1 METSIKPLVAGDD
14 LEKQWKFFQWQWDGF
29 VTFNETRAAW
39 SKEKQASALMHFIGL
54 DCAYLYETATAAV
67 KRDPDLLKDHI
78 SNIVKPV
85 TNDCFERY
93 LFKTF
98 SRKEGEDVNLF
109 VARCREKLDRCGY
122 PAGYTK
128 DFLIVDALVH
138 NLSDLTLQQH
148 FFRTKDLKLAK
159 VIEDLQ
165 VHEAGQAQLKE
176 IQTCRAKVTPVVS
189 VNPVTE
195 SRSERQGRSRTRSS
209 SSGARK
215 PSRSRSSSKS
225 RSYSKSRSSSKS
237 KQGNGKDR
245 RRSNSRSNHKSYRA
259 RSQTPKREK
268 RFPIDPAKLSSKMWA
283 EYVECDFG
291 SIQVKLDTGAE
302 VTVMPKRLLDKVRGR
317 VYVLKPTPI
326 VLEVYGGALLRPLG
340 TIIFQN
346 CVLNNTS
353 LDLEF
358 IVADVESVPL
368 LCLDDVERYGLITRV
383 TSNSLKPISSICKVS
398 IHACKTATL
407 SYPSVENPN
416 QVNVISSKKV
426 TFSDKCS
433 SINNINEIISSNPEV
448 FSTEAGCFP
457 HLYSL
462 EVDQSKRPIGVPS
475 RRVPHSVKDRY
486 KNYLSHLCDKNI
498 IKKCENPRGYISPV
512 VIVEK
517 PDNSL
522 RTCLDPKN
530 LNEALYR
537 PFYEILT
544 KEDIISSVIAND
556 LENTYGKYTSE
567 DEVLQQKKS
576 VMIESNI
583 PDLPYEQVSADILEY
598 NGQYYLVV
606 IDSYSKWLDAL
617 QIQNKTSKS
626 VIDALHFLFSIHGIP
641 RVLRVDNNPFKSYK
655 FIEFSKQ
662 LNFKVISCSP
672 HFHQSN
678 GLAEKAYRIT
688 PISGLGASPAQLLMS
703 RQLNSTL
710 PVHVSKL
717 KPSIVPNIKSK
728 LELKSQTSKKYY
740 DCVKP
745 RKEIEYH
752 PSDYVFMQ
760 NPITKNWE
768 PGMVVESCDE
778 PRSYMVKN
786 EGTSKIVRRNEIFLK
801 PRSATVFK
809 SHTPVYMLPS
819 RNQLVPQQEI
829 QNDLLNNDNHV
840 EDQQIVI
847 NNHQLD
853 INLEAWR
860 EQVRNRFAQNNHE
873 VVRTRT
879 RVIKKPDRLNL

>member
-1 METSIKPLVAGDD
+1 METSIKPLVPGDD

-67 KRDPDLLKDHI
+67 KRDPDLLNDHI

-122 PAGYTK
+122 SAGYNK

-237 KQGNGKDR
+237 KQEKGKDR

-259 RSQTPKREK
+259 RSQTPKRVSTDDDSDCQNCGYSHGTDWCPARDKKCHDCGREK

-302 VTVMPKRLLDKVRGR
+302 VNVMPKRLLDKVRGR

-368 LCLDDVERYGLITRV
+368 LCLGAVERYGFITRV
-383 TSNSLKPISSICKVS
+383 TSNSLKPISSFCKVS

-433 SINNINEIISSNPEV
+433 SINKNNEIISSNPEV

-475 RRVPHSVKDRY
+475 RRVPHSVKDR
-486 KNYLSHLCDKNI
+486 
-498 IKKCENPRGYISPV
+498 
-512 VIVEK
+512 
-517 PDNSL
+517 
-522 RTCLDPKN
+522 
-530 LNEALYR
+530 
-537 PFYEILT
+537 
-544 KEDIISSVIAND
+544 SV
-556 LENTYGKYTSE
+556 
-567 DEVLQQKKS
+567 
-576 VMIESNI
+576 
-583 PDLPYEQVSADILEY
+583 
-598 NGQYYLVV
+598 
-606 IDSYSKWLDAL
+606 
-617 QIQNKTSKS
+617 KT
-626 VIDALHFLFSIHGIP
+626 
-641 RVLRVDNNPFKSYK
+641 
-655 FIEFSKQ
+655 
-662 LNFKVISCSP
+662 
-672 HFHQSN
+672 
-678 GLAEKAYRIT
+678 
-688 PISGLGASPAQLLMS
+688 
-703 RQLNSTL
+703 
-710 PVHVSKL
+710 
-717 KPSIVPNIKSK
+717 
-728 LELKSQTSKKYY
+728 
-740 DCVKP
+740 
-745 RKEIEYH
+745 
-752 PSDYVFMQ
+752 
-760 NPITKNWE
+760 
-768 PGMVVESCDE
+768 
-778 PRSYMVKN
+778 
-786 EGTSKIVRRNEIFLK
+786 
-801 PRSATVFK
+801 
-809 SHTPVYMLPS
+809 
-819 RNQLVPQQEI
+819 
-829 QNDLLNNDNHV
+829 
-840 EDQQIVI
+840 
-847 NNHQLD
+847 
-853 INLEAWR
+853 LEAILALW
-860 EQVRNRFAQNNHE
+860 
-873 VVRTRT
+873 
-879 RVIKKPDRLNL
+879 

>member
-1 METSIKPLVAGDD
+1 METSIKPLVPGDD

-302 VTVMPKRLLDKVRGR
+302 VNVMPKRLLDKVRGR

-368 LCLDDVERYGLITRV
+368 LCLDAVERYGLITRV

-475 RRVPHSVKDRY
+475 RRVPHSVKDRSE
-486 KNYLSHLCDKNI
+486 LSVDNNLVFYRDRLVIPRSLQLAMLKQIHSGHMGMTKDK
-498 IKKCENPRGYISPV
+498 
-512 VIVEK
+512 
-517 PDNSL
+517 
-522 RTCLDPKN
+522 
-530 LNEALYR
+530 AL
-537 PFYEILT
+537 
-544 KEDIISSVIAND
+544 A
-556 LENTYGKYTSE
+556 
-567 DEVLQQKKS
+567 QQTKKS

-617 QIQNKTSKS
+617 QIQDKTSKS

-678 GLAEKAYRIT
+678 GLAEKAVSIVKQFLKKCSRDSSATLQNCLLQYRIT

-879 RVIKKPDRLNL
+879 RVVKKPDRLNL